1 MRKFWLILS
10 SIVIVISSCMLI
22 TYTYQASALGCNDV
36 QFIFARGSGEPL
48 KGTSAMAWEETLR
61 ARLANTTLT
70 YNFYELGTETHGGA
84 KYPAMAVSG
93 SLSGIGT
100 LIGAYISAGS
110 GFSFVESVAAGQ
122 KELKTYINSVSTIC
136 PQTQFVLGGYSQGA
150 MLITGI
156 LDELPVDKIVY
167 IATFGDPKLYLPEGK
182 GNHPAACQGRDL
194 SNYRAHVP
202 DCHAYE
208 GILGSYRPYQPA
220 SFHGKLGTWCNDKD
234 IMCSSGMDIADHSAY
249 VGSGLYRNAAVKILQ
264 KLRTKFPVHFPSQDT
279 SNDVSSPHD
288 LIIFWDGRLDGLQL
302 ELYKMAAQRLVNQ
315 TYALGGRV
323 AFYLFGYSWISYAPC
338 NLACSP
344 RQIQKYLDNRTHA
357 IVNSSTPETV
367 LLWEMK
373 KAMLAEQ
380 WQIGATKTIV
390 VFSQS
395 PIDYLDKSKYSSP
408 SAAEIAELSLKID
421 PVNIYTVS
429 SDITPSSQWLP
440 NATSGKAYSDSQ
452 IDEAIL
458 AITERPVAHLALSEY
473 LGQVGDEIVFDASDP
488 DTSLPFKNDLRY
500 DWDLDADGI
509 FEFQD
514 APAIMRQTYS
524 RPIDGYIQVRLTDS
538 SGYVNTM
545 SAHLLVTEHS
555 IKPPTIEINSI
566 KSLENNRYQVYF
578 TTTAPEVLVILDD
591 AILGYIE
598 TNSTNNLIIQDVSGH
613 HILRLIPYDTSSRG
627 EAVTVEIGSTESM
640 PDTPA
645 PSPVDP
651 VPAIPDIQPTP
662 QEPSNTMPDLPN
674 HQPII
679 SQLKKPTVPNRF
691 IPKVPNTGTLPR
703 GM

>member
-1 MRKFWLILS
+1 
-10 SIVIVISSCMLI
+10 
-22 TYTYQASALGCNDV
+22 
-36 QFIFARGSGEPL
+36 
-48 KGTSAMAWEETLR
+48 
-61 ARLANTTLT
+61 
-70 YNFYELGTETHGGA
+70 
-84 KYPAMAVSG
+84 
-93 SLSGIGT
+93 
-100 LIGAYISAGS
+100 
-110 GFSFVESVAAGQ
+110 
-122 KELKTYINSVSTIC
+122 
-136 PQTQFVLGGYSQGA
+136 
-150 MLITGI
+150 
-156 LDELPVDKIVY
+156 
-167 IATFGDPKLYLPEGK
+167 
-182 GNHPAACQGRDL
+182 
-194 SNYRAHVP
+194 
-202 DCHAYE
+202 
-208 GILGSYRPYQPA
+208 
-220 SFHGKLGTWCNDKD
+220 
-234 IMCSSGMDIADHSAY
+234 
-249 VGSGLYRNAAVKILQ
+249 
-264 KLRTKFPVHFPSQDT
+264 
-279 SNDVSSPHD
+279 
-288 LIIFWDGRLDGLQL
+288 
-302 ELYKMAAQRLVNQ
+302 
-315 TYALGGRV
+315 
-323 AFYLFGYSWISYAPC
+323 
-338 NLACSP
+338 
-344 RQIQKYLDNRTHA
+344 
-357 IVNSSTPETV
+357 
-367 LLWEMK
+367 
-373 KAMLAEQ
+373 MLAEQ

-429 SDITPSSQWLP
+429 SDVTPSSQWLP

-488 DTSLPFKNDLRY
+488 DTSLPFKNNLRY

-524 RPIDGYIQVRLTDS
+524 HPIDGYIQVRLTDS

-578 TTTAPEVLVILDD
+578 TTTAPKVLVILDD

-598 TNSTNNLIIQDVSGH
+598 TSSTNSLTIQDVSKRH
-613 HILRLIPYDTSSRG
+613 NLRLIPYDTSSRG
-627 EAVTVEIGSTESM
+627 EAVMVEIGSTESM

-651 VPAIPDIQPTP
+651 APAIPDIQPTP

-679 SQLKKPTVPNRF
+679 LQLKKPTAPNRF